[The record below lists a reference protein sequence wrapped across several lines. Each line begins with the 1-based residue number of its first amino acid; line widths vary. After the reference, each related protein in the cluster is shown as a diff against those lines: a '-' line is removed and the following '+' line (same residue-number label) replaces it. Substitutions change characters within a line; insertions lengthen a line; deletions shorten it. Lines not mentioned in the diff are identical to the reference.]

1 MEFFLWRQLKIKTVN
16 LFSKYLVMTTVA
28 LRKYLVSKI
37 NLLEDDAVLDE
48 LKKIVDRNEKV
59 YVLSE
64 YQLEK
69 IAISRKQIEEG
80 NFLTQEEMDRK
91 VEEWAKRK

>member
-1 MEFFLWRQLKIKTVN
+1 
-16 LFSKYLVMTTVA
+16 MTTVA

-48 LKKIVDRNEKV
+48 LKKIVDKNEKV

>member
-1 MEFFLWRQLKIKTVN
+1 
-16 LFSKYLVMTTVA
+16 MTTVA